1 MMTMTMGLA
10 SVVRCS
16 AAGGFQSRNNRRVW
30 SKNKK
35 SQKEPTKK
43 RDAKTKKKRD
53 KKKKKNVLDL
63 LSVVLY
69 SYVCNYMSLQKS
81 LSSIKIVGVVVLFS
95 TTVRLSS
102 VVSHA
107 ALSA

>member
-1 MMTMTMGLA
+1 MLLVA
-10 SVVRCS
+10 SSREIIDECGVKIDNAQKISFKTRCKI
-16 AAGGFQSRNNRRVW
+16 Q
-30 SKNKK
+30 
-35 SQKEPTKK
+35 KK
-43 RDAKTKKKRD
+43 RNKKKR
-53 KKKKKNVLDL
+53 KKMCWIY
-63 LSVVLY
+63 VVLY

>member
-1 MMTMTMGLA
+1 MA
-10 SVVRCS
+10 S
-16 AAGGFQSRNNRRVW
+16 SREIIDECGVKIDNAQ
-30 SKNKK
+30 KI
-35 SQKEPTKK
+35 SQKNEMQNP
-43 RDAKTKKKRD
+43 KKKRQ
-53 KKKKKNVLDL
+53 KKRKKMCWIYI

>member
-1 MMTMTMGLA
+1 MA
-10 SVVRCS
+10 S
-16 AAGGFQSRNNRRVW
+16 SREIIDECGVKIDNAQ
-30 SKNKK
+30 KI
-35 SQKEPTKK
+35 SQKNEMQNP
-43 RDAKTKKKRD
+43 KKKRQ
-53 KKKKKNVLDL
+53 KKKKNVLDL

>member
-1 MMTMTMGLA
+1 MA
-10 SVVRCS
+10 S
-16 AAGGFQSRNNRRVW
+16 SREIIDECGVKIDNAQ
-30 SKNKK
+30 KI
-35 SQKEPTKK
+35 SQKNEMQNP
-43 RDAKTKKKRD
+43 KKKRQ

>member
-1 MMTMTMGLA
+1 MA
-10 SVVRCS
+10 SSREIIDECGVKIDNAQKISKTRCKI
-16 AAGGFQSRNNRRVW
+16 Q
-30 SKNKK
+30 
-35 SQKEPTKK
+35 EKK
-43 RDAKTKKKRD
+43 RQ
-53 KKKKKNVLDL
+53 KKKKNVLDL